1 MSWFDMQ
8 NVVYSSSSPAVSL
21 RLDRKRVSEV
31 PNT

>member
-8 NVVYSSSSPAVSL
+8 NVVYSSSSPAVLLKFDNNS
-21 RLDRKRVSEV
+21 VSEV